1 MNFFKKKT
9 AEQEIQDDL
18 ENAKRKLVEHEHQL
32 NYHKS
37 MVAFYRESIKRLE
50 NYTKEGIQ

>member
-18 ENAKRKLVEHEHQL
+18 EVSKRKLVDHENQL

-37 MVAFYRESIKRLE
+37 MVSFYRESIKRLE
-50 NYTKEGIQ
+50 NYAKEGIQ

>member
-9 AEQEIQDDL
+9 AEVEIKNDL
-18 ENAKRKLVEHEHQL
+18 ENAKRKLVEHEHLL

-37 MVAFYRESIKRLE
+37 MTAYYRESIKRLE
-50 NYTKEGIQ
+50 NYSKEGIQ